1 VTTRESSA
9 AQVVDASVM
18 NITNSTLNGGTNG
31 IRISDDDHTLGP
43 DTVTVSNSHI
53 NAVAAGANEA
63 AIRVDGAEANVTLNS
78 TTDNPGAQNLFLNV
92 ISVDKAGN
100 PFNSL
105 VNLTASSST
114 LTGDIL
120 ADANSTANVFLEHSS
135 TLNGWVNE
143 NNLTGATHLDPNE
156 LIPPTVIPPQSV
168 NLGIDSTS
176 TWNMRAGSTLNT
188 LTVNPQAHIN
198 FPDPPAAFRTLVMN
212 NLAGTGGI
220 FGMHVDLGLIQG
232 DLIYILKTS
241 EGEHLLTF
249 VNRTPGSDL
258 PVNVALLV
266 VRAPD
271 EGAGFRGEADG
282 GTFRYFVVH
291 GDGSSITPVRT
302 DWYLVRGDE
311 ITGGETTPPPPSNP
325 NPTPPTPPEFTPGD
339 DLPLPPEPPPTRLSE
354 INDLTPAANAAIG
367 TFSAT
372 MPLFYADMDT
382 LIERMGELRLIEQ
395 EQAPAPAPVTT
406 YTKEGGKEVVTPP
419 PPVTPPPGGGVWVRG
434 FGSGY
439 HVDDQVSRSFDM
451 NLGGFQI
458 GADKRLVTRYGD
470 LYLGGFAGYFYAH
483 RDFQN
488 QPFNSDSIGTTQA
501 FSLGAYGTLIHP
513 SGFYADLV
521 VKYTQLWNDF
531 DAQNVLSSLGL
542 GPSATANYS
551 IPTFG
556 ASLEIGKRWD
566 FGHFFVEPQGQ
577 IEGAWAD
584 GTDYTVSTGL
594 RVSADS
600 QYSLRGRLGVRAGY
614 HFDWGSKAFE
624 PYAKVSV
631 INEFL
636 GGYTVTTDQT
646 PFNPTLS
653 GVGIQAAGGVTA
665 RLTDSVYFYG
675 EYDYANS
682 DKIRMPWAVDVGLRW
697 EW

>member
-1 VTTRESSA
+1 VFLEHK
-9 AQVVDASVM
+9 
-18 NITNSTLNGGTNG
+18 STLNGAVNQ
-31 IRISDDDHTLGP
+31 
-43 DTVTVSNSHI
+43 
-53 NAVAAGANEA
+53 NA
-63 AIRVDGAEANVTLNS
+63 
-78 TTDNPGAQNLFLNV
+78 
-92 ISVDKAGN
+92 
-100 PFNSL
+100 
-105 VNLTASSST
+105 
-114 LTGDIL
+114 
-120 ADANSTANVFLEHSS
+120 
-135 TLNGWVNE
+135 
-143 NNLTGATHLDPNE
+143 LTGATHLDPNE

-168 NLGIDSTS
+168 NLGVDSTS
-176 TWNMRAGSTLNT
+176 TWNMRTSSTLNT
-188 LTVNPQAHIN
+188 LAVNPQAHIN

-212 NLAGTGGI
+212 NLVGTGGI

-232 DLIYILKTS
+232 DLIHILKTS
-241 EGEHLLTF
+241 EGRHLLTF
-249 VNRTPGSDL
+249 VNRNQGSDL

-266 VRAPD
+266 VRTAD
-271 EGAGFRGEADG
+271 GGAGFRGQADG

-291 GDGSSITPVRT
+291 GDGSSITPVRN

-311 ITGGETTPPPPSNP
+311 IKPPEITEPPPTKPDPTPAPTPLPLPTPAPTPPTTGGPA
-325 NPTPPTPPEFTPGD
+325 PTPTPPEFTPGD
-339 DLPLPPEPPPTRLSE
+339 DLPLPPEPPPRRLSLAD
-354 INDLTPAANAAIG
+354 DLTPGANVGIG
-367 TFSAT
+367 TFAAT
-372 MPLFYADMDT
+372 MPLFYADLDT
-382 LIERMGELRLIEQ
+382 LIQRMGELRLLA
-395 EQAPAPAPVTT
+395 QAAPVPAPPTGISKEGGLS
-406 YTKEGGKEVVTPP
+406 KEGGKEVVAPL
-419 PPVTPPPGGGVWVRG
+419 PPVAPPSGGGVWFRG
-434 FGSGY
+434 FGSGS
-439 HVDDQVSRSFDM
+439 HIDDQVSRSFHQ

-488 QPFNSDSIGTTQA
+488 QPFNNDSTGTTQA

-531 DAQNVLSSLGL
+531 DAPNVLSTLGL

-566 FGHFFVEPQGQ
+566 FGHFFLEPQGQ
-577 IEGAWAD
+577 IEGAWAG

-600 QYSLRGRLGVRAGY
+600 QTSLRGRLGVRAGY
-614 HFDWGSKAFE
+614 HFDWGAKAFE

-636 GGYTVTTDQT
+636 GGDRVTTNQT
-646 PFNPTLS
+646 SFFPTLS
-653 GVGIQAAGGVTA
+653 GVGIQAGGGLTA
-665 RLTDSVYFYG
+665 RITDSFYVYG

-682 DKIRMPWAVDVGLRW
+682 DKVRIPWAVDAGLRW
-697 EW
+697 VW